1 MNVMDVLKQEYH
13 SFRELEEGI
22 EQLESREGEMSL
34 ILTGKV
40 LPAGLESYADHIT
53 YLQEVK

>member
-22 EQLESREGEMSL
+22 EQLESRTQRGDAFEQFC
-34 ILTGKV
+34 
-40 LPAGLESYADHIT
+40 YF
-53 YLQEVK
+53 